1 MSPEI
6 NPLIENLIKLCANS
20 PKRVEIIKAVRKERH
35 YEDVAKEVGAD
46 STYVSS
52 TLNKASSWGLV
63 KGKQGRFRQTK
74 ELRGIDID
82 AEVRRVAK
90 QSSGKVKFVV
100 RKAPAIVK
108 FSDELN
114 IPNPGLP
121 GQILQDARKML
132 GIYPYLY
139 LFENSV
145 RYFIIERMKEKY
157 GEDWW
162 KQRVGNPIQSK
173 AEDRLEKEGRNRWH
187 RKRGQHPI
195 FYVDIDDLR
204 SIIVSNE
211 RDFRDK
217 FPGLKRPLE
226 WVQQR
231 IEEIEISRNVVAH
244 NNPLAENDI
253 TRLKVYFRDWVEQTK
268 N

>member
-1 MSPEI
+1 
-6 NPLIENLIKLCANS
+6 
-20 PKRVEIIKAVRKERH
+20 
-35 YEDVAKEVGAD
+35 
-46 STYVSS
+46 
-52 TLNKASSWGLV
+52 
-63 KGKQGRFRQTK
+63 
-74 ELRGIDID
+74 
-82 AEVRRVAK
+82 
-90 QSSGKVKFVV
+90 
-100 RKAPAIVK
+100 
-108 FSDELN
+108 
-114 IPNPGLP
+114 
-121 GQILQDARKML
+121 ML
-132 GIYPYLY
+132 AIYPYLY

-162 KQRVGNPIQSK
+162 KQRVGNPIQTK
-173 AEDRLEKEGRNRWH
+173 AEERLEKEGRNRWH
-187 RKRGQHPI
+187 GKRGQHPI

-217 FPGLKRPLE
+217 FPGVKRPLE

-253 TRLKVYFRDWVEQTK
+253 TRLKVYFRDWVEQMK
-268 N
+268 K